1 MKRICFV
8 TTSPLIVN
16 FFLVPHLRHLAS
28 RYEVSLAVTLPGEA
42 PLKDLPGV
50 RVEPI
55 RIPRPIRPVGDA
67 AALARLARLFRDRR
81 YDLVHSFGPKAGLL
95 AAWAGSLAGVPARLH
110 TFTGQVWVARRGPM
124 RALLR
129 AADRSIARRATEV
142 LADSASQ
149 REFLVREGIVAP
161 ERCRVLGAGSVCGV
175 DARRFKPDPEARA
188 AVRAELGIDAQAP
201 VVLFAGRVTRDKGVL
216 DLAQAFGALGAQ
228 HRDAVLLVVGPDEE
242 GLGAE
247 VRRLCGGRA
256 RVLGYTHAPE
266 RHMAA
271 CDVLCLP
278 SYREGFG
285 AVVIEAAAVG
295 VPAIGSRI
303 YGIVDAVQ
311 DGKTGLL
318 FEPGN
323 AGELR
328 ACLQRLLGD
337 AALREHLGAAARAR
351 ALAEFAEERLVGLL
365 AARYR
370 EILGA

>member
-1 MKRICFV
+1 MKRVCFV

-28 RYEVSLAVTLPGEA
+28 RYEVSLAVTMPGEA

-50 RVEPI
+50 RIEPVT
-55 RIPRPIRPVGDA
+55 IPRRIRPVGDA
-67 AALARLARLFRDRR
+67 MALQRLTRLFRERH

-95 AAWAGSLAGVPARLH
+95 ATWAGSYAGVPARLH
-110 TFTGQVWVARRGPM
+110 TFTGQVWASRRGPM

-129 AADRSIARRATEV
+129 GADRSIARHATEV

-149 REFLVREGIVAP
+149 RDFLVREGVVAA

-175 DARRFKPDPEARA
+175 NAQRFRPDPETRA
-188 AVRAELGIDAQAP
+188 AVRAELAIDAPAP
-201 VVLFAGRVTRDKGVL
+201 VVLFVGRVTRDKGIL
-216 DLAQAFGALGAQ
+216 DLARAFGALA
-228 HRDAVLLVVGPDEE
+228 AEFPEAALLVVGPDED

-247 VRRLCGGRA
+247 VQRLSAGCA
-256 RVLGYTHAPE
+256 RIVGYTHAPE
-266 RHMAA
+266 RYMAA
-271 CDVLCLP
+271 ADLLCLP

-295 VPAIGSRI
+295 LPAIGSRI

-318 FEPGN
+318 FEAGN
-323 AGELR
+323 IGELQ
-328 ACLQRLLGD
+328 ACLRRLLGD
-337 AALREHLGAAARAR
+337 DAMREHLGTAGRAR
-351 ALAEFAEERLVGLL
+351 ALAEFAEERLVGALE
-365 AARYR
+365 ARYR
-370 EILGA
+370 EILGE

>member
-1 MKRICFV
+1 MKRVCFV

-50 RVEPI
+50 RVEPVT
-55 RIPRPIRPVGDA
+55 IPRRIRPAGDVS
-67 AALARLARLFRDRR
+67 ALVRLTRLFGERR

-95 AAWAGSLAGVPARLH
+95 SAWAGSLAGVPARLH
-110 TFTGQVWVARRGPM
+110 TFTGQVWVSRRGPM

-129 AADRSIARRATEV
+129 AADRCIARFATEV

-149 REFLVREGIVAP
+149 RDFLLRERVVAP

-175 DARRFKPDPEARA
+175 SAQRFRPDAEARA
-188 AVRAELGIDAQAP
+188 AVRAELGIGADSP
-201 VVLFAGRVTRDKGVL
+201 VALFAGRVTRDKGIL
-216 DLAQAFGALGAQ
+216 DLARAFGALGAEFPE
-228 HRDAVLLVVGPDEE
+228 AVLLVVGPDEE

-247 VRRLCGGRA
+247 VLRQCGGRA
-256 RVLGYTHAPE
+256 RVVGYTPTPE
-266 RHMAA
+266 RYMASA
-271 CDVLCLP
+271 DLLCLP

-285 AVVIEAAAVG
+285 AVIIEAAAAG
-295 VPAIGSRI
+295 LPAIGSRI

-311 DGKTGLL
+311 EGKTGLL
-318 FEPGN
+318 FEVGDV
-323 AGELR
+323 GELR
-328 ACLQRLLGD
+328 ACLRRLLGD
-337 AALREHLGAAARAR
+337 AALCEHLGTAARAR
-351 ALAEFAEERLVGLL
+351 ALAEFAEERLVGALE
-365 AARYR
+365 ARYR